1 MNSDAYYEWVAEY
14 LRAAPGSAIERI
26 ARWHMGVLRG
36 QIVDTQAKTVYDP
49 TNHIQKGRA
58 LLEAAPTTS
67 QRMEVR

>member
-1 MNSDAYYEWVAEY
+1 MDY
-14 LRAAPGSAIERI
+14 LRG
-26 ARWHMGVLRG
+26 LRE
-36 QIVDTQAKTVYDP
+36 QIVDTQAEKVYDP

>member
-1 MNSDAYYEWVAEY
+1 MTGLNLDHIECADVMDY
-14 LRAAPGSAIERI
+14 LRG
-26 ARWHMGVLRG
+26 LRE
-36 QIVDTQAKTVYDP
+36 QIVDTQAEKVYDP